1 MSLKENLLHL
11 TTEIPSGVRLVAV
24 SKTQPIESIQTLYDA
39 GHRIFGENKV
49 QEVVTKQP
57 QLPQDIEWHFIGHLQ
72 RNKVKFIV
80 PVASLIHSID
90 SFRLLKEVNKEA
102 GKISRKVNC
111 LLQFHIASEESKF
124 GLSREEAVEMLSS
137 NEFSKL
143 EFVNIC
149 GVMGMATYTDN
160 QETIRKE
167 FRQLATI
174 FHELK
179 ERFFISS
186 EDFRE
191 LSMGMTS
198 DYLIATE
205 EGSTLVRIGTLIFGS
220 R

>member
-24 SKTQPIESIQTLYDA
+24 SKTQAIESIQALYDA

-49 QEVVTKQP
+49 QELVTKQP
-57 QLPQDIEWHFIGHLQ
+57 QLPQDIEWHYIGHLQ

-80 PVASLIHSID
+80 PIASLIHSID

-102 GKISRKVNC
+102 GKLSRKVNC

-124 GLSREEAVEMLSS
+124 GLSWEEAVEMLSS
-137 NEFSKL
+137 DEFSNL

-149 GVMGMATYTDN
+149 GVMGMATFTEN

-167 FRQLATI
+167 FRQLVTL
-174 FHELK
+174 FNGLK

-186 EDFRE
+186 DDFTE

-198 DYLIATE
+198 DYLIAIE